1 VFCHHKIVI
10 EGLVRA
16 LARRG
21 EDYIRIDGQTNSKD
35 RHTRVQTFQN
45 NSKCRVALLSIT
57 AAGIAL
63 TLTAAATVYF
73 AELYWTPGSLLQVL
87 DAHTLYL
94 NYHHR

>member
-1 VFCHHKIVI
+1 M
-10 EGLVRA
+10 EGLVRS

-73 AELYWTPGSLLQVL
+73 AELYWTPGSLLQVVL
-87 DAHTLYL
+87 HMYVFVLK
-94 NYHHR
+94 